1 MSLFDSTPPATADFG
16 SAKRPLA
23 ERMRP
28 ERLEDFIGQE
38 HILGPGKPLRRQIER
53 DELTSIILWGPPGV
67 GKTTLAQLIAR
78 LTRCEFI
85 PFSAVLSGIKEIKAV
100 MADAERLRRMGRRTI
115 LFIDEIHRFNK
126 AQQDAFLPYVERGDI
141 ILIGA
146 TTENP
151 SFEVISALLSRSR
164 VYALRGAHRAGDRD
178 LLQRALPARA
188 GCDASDATCWNRS
201 PSTPMATR
209 ARPTTR
215 WKPRRPHRNG
225 GELSGSRRAGRHAA
239 QSRCSTTRRGEE
251 HFNLISALHKSV
263 RSSDADAALYWLTRM
278 LEAGEDRL
286 YIARRLIRMASE
298 DIGLADPR
306 ALEQAIAAMQAVH
319 FLGIPEGD
327 LALAQA
333 AIYLSVAPKSDAA
346 YRAMGAVREDVQN
359 TIAEPVPMNL
369 RNAPTRSHE
378 SVGIRRGLP
387 ARAQVRRRH
396 GGYGMPAALVRR
408 AAILPPDR
416 PRHGKAHRRTPGRDP
431 AAAPSERAI
440 GLPACRQPT
449 RTASADAHAAGIAQ
463 ILFLNLQIQISG
475 LSRIERT

>member
-1 MSLFDSTPPATADFG
+1 VSLFDSTPPGPSDSG

-28 ERLEDFIGQE
+28 ERLEDYIGQE
-38 HILGPGKPLRRQIER
+38 HILGPDKPLRRQIER

-67 GKTTLAQLIAR
+67 GKTTLAKLIAR
-78 LTRCEFI
+78 VTRCEFI

-100 MADAERLRRMGRRTI
+100 MADAEKLRRLGKRTI

-151 SFEVISALLSRSR
+151 SFEVIAALLSRSR
-164 VYALRGAHRAGDRD
+164 VYALRGLTVPEIVA
-178 LLQRALPARA
+178 LLQRGLPAVDLSA
-188 GCDASDATCWNRS
+188 SEELLEQIAIYANGDARQAYNTLEAAAAAS
-201 PSTPMATR
+201 P
-209 ARPTTR
+209 
-215 WKPRRPHRNG
+215 G
-225 GELSGSRRAGRHAA
+225 GELTVAAVQDAMQRRVLLYGKG
-239 QSRCSTTRRGEE
+239 GEE

-263 RSSDADAALYWLTRM
+263 RSSDVDAALYWLVRM

-306 ALEQAIAAMQAVH
+306 ALEQSIAAMQAVH

-333 AIYLSVAPKSDAA
+333 AIYLSMAPKSDAA
-346 YRAMGAVREDVQN
+346 YRAMGVVRDDVQN

-369 RNAPTRSHE
+369 RNAVTGSMKAWGYGEGYQHAHNFENAVVDMACLPPSLAGRQYYSPSDRGME
-378 SVGIRRGLP
+378 KRIAERLEEIRRL
-387 ARAQVRRRH
+387 RRR
-396 GGYGMPAALVRR
+396 GAE
-408 AAILPPDR
+408 
-416 PRHGKAHRRTPGRDP
+416 TPK
-431 AAAPSERAI
+431 
-440 GLPACRQPT
+440 
-449 RTASADAHAAGIAQ
+449 
-463 ILFLNLQIQISG
+463 
-475 LSRIERT
+475 

>member
-1 MSLFDSTPPATADFG
+1 MSLFDTTPPERDDAG
-16 SAKRPLA
+16 GKRPLA

-28 ERLEDFIGQE
+28 RTLEDYVGQE
-38 HILGPGKPLRRQIER
+38 HILGPGKPLRQQIER
-53 DELTSIILWGPPGV
+53 DQLTSIILWGPPGV
-67 GKTTLAQLIAR
+67 GKTTLAKLIAG

-100 MADAERLRRMGRRTI
+100 MADAERLRFLGRRTI

-164 VYALRGAHRAGDRD
+164 VYALRALTVPEIVT
-178 LLQRALPARA
+178 LLERALPELQLKASPDLLEQIAIYSNGDARQA
-188 GCDASDATCWNRS
+188 YNTLEAAAAAS
-201 PSTPMATR
+201 P
-209 ARPTTR
+209 
-215 WKPRRPHRNG
+215 
-225 GELSGSRRAGRHAA
+225 GELTAA
-239 QSRCSTTRRGEE
+239 AVQDAMQRKVLLYDKGGEE

-263 RSSDADAALYWLTRM
+263 RSSDVDASLYWLTRM

-298 DIGLADPR
+298 DVGLADPR
-306 ALEQAIAAMQAVH
+306 ALEQAVAAMQAVH

-346 YRAMGAVREDVQN
+346 YRAMGAVHDDVER
-359 TIAEPVPMNL
+359 TIAEPVPMQL
-369 RNAPTRSHE
+369 RNAPTRYMKEWGYSEGYQHAHNVENAVPNMECLPE
-378 SVGIRRGLP
+378 SLAGKRYYYPTDRGLEKRIAERLEEIRRL
-387 ARAQVRRRH
+387 
-396 GGYGMPAALVRR
+396 
-408 AAILPPDR
+408 
-416 PRHGKAHRRTPGRDP
+416 KN
-431 AAAPSERAI
+431 S
-440 GLPACRQPT
+440 
-449 RTASADAHAAGIAQ
+449 
-463 ILFLNLQIQISG
+463 
-475 LSRIERT
+475 

>member
-1 MSLFDSTPPATADFG
+1 MSLFDNSPPREPDRASD
-16 SAKRPLA
+16 AKRPLA

-28 ERLEDFIGQE
+28 ERLEDYVGQE
-38 HILGPGKPLRRQIER
+38 HILGPGKPLRRQIEL
-53 DELTSIILWGPPGV
+53 DQLTSIILWGPPGV
-67 GKTTLAQLIAR
+67 GKTTLAKLIAR
-78 LTRCEFI
+78 VTRCEFI

-100 MADAERLRRMGRRTI
+100 MVDAERLRRLGKRTI

-164 VYALRGAHRAGDRD
+164 VYALRGLTVPELIT
-178 LLQRALPARA
+178 LLKRALPAIGLEA
-188 GCDASDATCWNRS
+188 GDELLEQIAIYVNGDGRQAYNTLEAAAAASQ
-201 PSTPMATR
+201 
-209 ARPTTR
+209 
-215 WKPRRPHRNG
+215 G
-225 GELSGSRRAGRHAA
+225 GVLTEAA
-239 QSRCSTTRRGEE
+239 LQDTMQRKVLLYDKSGEE

-306 ALEQAIAAMQAVH
+306 ALEQCIAAMQAVH

-333 AIYLSVAPKSDAA
+333 AIYLSAAPKSDAA
-346 YRAMGAVREDVQN
+346 YRAMSQVQADVEA
-359 TIAEPVPMNL
+359 TSAEPVPMNL
-369 RNAPTRSHE
+369 RNAPTSYMK
-378 SVGIRRGLP
+378 
-387 ARAQVRRRH
+387 QW
-396 GGYGMPAALVRR
+396 GYSEGYQHAHKFADAVVDMEC
-408 AAILPPDR
+408 LPPSLAGRQYYFPTDR
-416 PRHGKAHRRTPGRDP
+416 GVEKRIAERLEELRKLRR
-431 AAAPSERAI
+431 
-440 GLPACRQPT
+440 PT
-449 RTASADAHAAGIAQ
+449 S
-463 ILFLNLQIQISG
+463 
-475 LSRIERT
+475 

>member
-1 MSLFDSTPPATADFG
+1 MSMDLFDAPEDDRHAQGAPGLSHG
-16 SAKRPLA
+16 KRPLA

-28 ERLEDFIGQE
+28 ERLEDYIGQE
-38 HILGPGKPLRRQIER
+38 HILGAGKPLRRQIER

-67 GKTTLAQLIAR
+67 GKTTLAKLIAR
-78 LTRCEFI
+78 VTKCEFI

-100 MADAERLRRMGRRTI
+100 MVDAEKLRRMGRRTI

-126 AQQDAFLPYVERGDI
+126 AQQDAFLPYVEHGDI

-164 VYALRGAHRAGDRD
+164 VYALRGLTVPEIVT
-178 LLQRALPARA
+178 LLQRALPVVGLAAPAELLEQIAIYANGDARQAYNTLEAA
-188 GCDASDATCWNRS
+188 GAASS
-201 PSTPMATR
+201 
-209 ARPTTR
+209 
-215 WKPRRPHRNG
+215 G
-225 GELSGSRRAGRHAA
+225 GELSEAA
-239 QSRCSTTRRGEE
+239 VQDAMQRKVLLYDKGGEE

-263 RSSDADAALYWLTRM
+263 RSSDVDAALYWLTRM

-333 AIYLSVAPKSDAA
+333 AIYLCVAPKSDAA
-346 YRAMGAVREDVQN
+346 YRAMGAVHEDVEK

-369 RNAPTRSHE
+369 RNAPTRLMKAWGYSEGYQHAHQLE
-378 SVGIRRGLP
+378 DAIPDMECLPPSLAGRRYYWPTDRGVEKRIGERLEEIRRLKEKKCP
-387 ARAQVRRRH
+387 
-396 GGYGMPAALVRR
+396 
-408 AAILPPDR
+408 
-416 PRHGKAHRRTPGRDP
+416 
-431 AAAPSERAI
+431 
-440 GLPACRQPT
+440 
-449 RTASADAHAAGIAQ
+449 
-463 ILFLNLQIQISG
+463 
-475 LSRIERT
+475 